1 MRRTSGHRRIRSVS
15 ARARRQRVLLAV
27 GGLTGSFCVTLG
39 IFAIV
44 RHDGSGPPAAGPSG
58 AASQV
63 RGTGGEP
70 SPRLLDRQWLTYSDR
85 STCADRSGGDGVAAV
100 RLSATQV
107 AWFFSDS
114 WLGPAGPK
122 IGFSKKSGF
131 VHNLVVMQT
140 NSRSKSTFVTI
151 TGGHACPGPR
161 RPRQPRA
168 VVSAAGQSPPGQ
180 RYWVG
185 SGIRSGS
192 RVLTFYNKYLAGAS
206 PHAPVG
212 TVLASFP
219 VSKLASEGRGSA
231 YGEVI
236 RPDLTTLPS
245 YTPPGGGIPIMWGT
259 TIMRLG
265 PTAYIYGWQSPSYG
279 STQRVAYLAR
289 VAVSLVGN
297 FSDWRF
303 YAGPGQW
310 AAGQQNARPVQI
322 GPALTLQTAFSVS
335 RIGGRYWLIEQ
346 AGEIGGAD
354 IDAYPAP
361 HPWGPFDPSAAI
373 VLYQTPGI
381 GLTAADNYQIM
392 YDAAAEPALST
403 GRMLMI
409 SYDVNSEAVNSGC
422 RELSSYTNVVTQ
434 PRFVAV
440 PRSAFSAAAAT
451 AETDGAGVVHATA
464 GHLQYP
470 PIVARQPAQWF
481 DLWSIHGCPPVP
493 PVHALRFRQSD
504 GVVLA
509 SWPSAGLGVAYQVYV
524 RPAGAGQYQFLRT
537 VSSPDIQLRH
547 LTDGRSYQLLVVPA
561 NANGRTG
568 QGASA
573 SFLAR

>member
-1 MRRTSGHRRIRSVS
+1 MRRTSGHRRVRAQS

-27 GGLTGSFCVTLG
+27 GGLTGSFCITLG
-39 IFAIV
+39 VFAIV
-44 RHDGSGPPAAGPSG
+44 RHDGSGPPATSPSG

-63 RGTGGEP
+63 RGTTGDT
-70 SPRLLDRQWLTYSDR
+70 SPGLLDRQWLTYSDR

-122 IGFSKKSGF
+122 IGFSRKSGF

-140 NSRSKSTFVTI
+140 SSRRKSTFVTI

-168 VVSAAGQSPPGQ
+168 VVSAAGQTPPGQ

-192 RVLTFYNKYLAGAS
+192 QVLTFYNKYLAGGSA
-206 PHAPVG
+206 HAPLG

-219 VSKLASEGRGSA
+219 VSNLVSEGDGAA

-236 RPDLTTLPS
+236 RPHLITLPS

-265 PTAYIYGWQSPSYG
+265 PTAYIYGWQSPSYS

-289 VAVSLVGN
+289 VAVSLLGN

-322 GPALTLQTAFSVS
+322 APTLTLQTAFSVS
-335 RIGGRYWLIEQ
+335 RIAGRYWLIEQ

-361 HPWGPFDPSAAI
+361 HPWGPFDLSAAI

-392 YDAAAEPALST
+392 YDAAAEPALSN

-422 RELSSYTNVVTQ
+422 KELSSYTNAVTQ

-440 PRSAFSAAAAT
+440 PRSAFGTAAAS
-451 AETDGAGVVHATA
+451 AETYGSAVVHAVG
-464 GHLQYP
+464 GHLRYP
-470 PIVARQPAQWF
+470 PVVERQPAQWF
-481 DLWSIHGCPPVP
+481 DAWSIHGCPPVP
-493 PVHALRFRQSD
+493 PVRALRFRQS
-504 GVVLA
+504 GGAVLA
-509 SWPSAGLGVAYQVYV
+509 SWPSAGLGV
-524 RPAGAGQYQFLRT
+524 QYQIYLRQAWASQYRLLRSAPWPH
-537 VSSPDIQLRH
+537 VWLRH
-547 LTDGRSYQLLVVPA
+547 LVAGRTYQLLVVPA
-561 NANGRTG
+561 NANGGTG
-568 QGASA
+568 HAASA
-573 SFLAR
+573 SFQVR